1 MRISDWSSD
10 VCSSDLKS
18 GTNDYH
24 FGGFFEY
31 SDNGLRSNSVAGEP
45 VPPIEAEKR
54 WGMWAGGPII
64 KDRLFF
70 FGAYEHQEAGQA
82 QDDGPAGAGYANEI
96 PGIPVEAFNE
106 ISDVLSSVYGIETG
120 PLVRS
125 RPFSNDRYFGRL
137 DWQVNDDHRV
147 ELTYQRLDEGSTSP
161 EIGRA
166 HV

>member
-31 SDNGLRSNSVAGEP
+31 SDNGLRSNSVAGDP

-82 QDDGPAGAGYANEI
+82 QDDGPAGAGYAN
-96 PGIPVEAFNE
+96 A
-106 ISDVLSSVYGIETG
+106 T
-120 PLVRS
+120 
-125 RPFSNDRYFGRL
+125 
-137 DWQVNDDHRV
+137 
-147 ELTYQRLDEGSTSP
+147 
-161 EIGRA
+161 IGRA
-166 HV
+166 HVCTPVTNAHILCRLL

>member
-1 MRISDWSSD
+1 
-10 VCSSDLKS
+10 
-18 GTNDYH
+18 
-24 FGGFFEY
+24 
-31 SDNGLRSNSVAGEP
+31 
-45 VPPIEAEKR
+45 
-54 WGMWAGGPII
+54 MWAGGPII
-64 KDRLFF
+64 KYRLFF

-96 PGIPVEAFNE
+96 PDIPVEAFNE

-147 ELTYQRLDEGSTSP
+147 ELTYQRLAEGPTRPDDFRSNSSSP
-161 EIGRA
+161 RVTGLHTFFPSGPKPDYYWGRLYSQWRDKSPTT
-166 HV
+166 

>member
-1 MRISDWSSD
+1 
-10 VCSSDLKS
+10 
-18 GTNDYH
+18 
-24 FGGFFEY
+24 
-31 SDNGLRSNSVAGEP
+31 
-45 VPPIEAEKR
+45 
-54 WGMWAGGPII
+54 MWAGGPIS

-82 QDDGPAGAGYANEI
+82 QDDGPAGAGCANEI

-161 EIGRA
+161 DDFSSSSSNNNNNNNNNNNTNNNHKHKENRKRT
-166 HV
+166 

>member
-1 MRISDWSSD
+1 MSDIHYITS
-10 VCSSDLKS
+10 
-18 GTNDYH
+18 
-24 FGGFFEY
+24 FF
-31 SDNGLRSNSVAGEP
+31 LRKRR
-45 VPPIEAEKR
+45 PPR
-54 WGMWAGGPII
+54 STRT
-64 KDRLFF
+64 DTLFP
-70 FGAYEHQEAGQA
+70 YTTLCRS
-82 QDDGPAGAGYANEI
+82 AGAGYANEI

-161 EIGRA
+161 DDFSSRSEEHTSELQSLMRISYA
-166 HV
+166 VFCLKKKIIHTNN